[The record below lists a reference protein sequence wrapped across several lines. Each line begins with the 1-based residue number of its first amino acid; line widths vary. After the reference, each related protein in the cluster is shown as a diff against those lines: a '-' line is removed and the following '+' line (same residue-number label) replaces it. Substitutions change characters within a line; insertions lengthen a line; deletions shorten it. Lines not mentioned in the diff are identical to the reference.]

1 MQCTVDQRVD
11 QKIDQRLAK
20 SHPPGQ
26 YLDIALVRGQYLDI
40 ALEAGQY
47 KIYCPAKAF
56 DPPTQSVTCISYNM
70 GSSALPDMYA
80 RSPRAAGPRAEGIH
94 IRQSTSAHVITNM
107 LHFGTLEICTNLA
120 HPTYILKDAHCDCGI
135 LL

>member
-1 MQCTVDQRVD
+1 MDQRVD

-20 SHPPGQ
+20 SHLPRQ

-56 DPPTQSVTCISYNM
+56 DLPTQSVTYGFKS
-70 GSSALPDMYA
+70 
-80 RSPRAAGPRAEGIH
+80 
-94 IRQSTSAHVITNM
+94 
-107 LHFGTLEICTNLA
+107 NLFQ
-120 HPTYILKDAHCDCGI
+120 
-135 LL
+135 